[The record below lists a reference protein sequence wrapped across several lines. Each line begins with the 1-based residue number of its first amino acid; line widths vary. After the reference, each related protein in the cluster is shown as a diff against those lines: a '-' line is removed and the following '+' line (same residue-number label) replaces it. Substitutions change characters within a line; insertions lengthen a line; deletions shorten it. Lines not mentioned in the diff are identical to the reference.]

1 MALYSL
7 SAVQQ
12 TIDAWVEAG
21 GQVDTVKEGS
31 LGWGLT
37 ICHGDGLKT
46 AIITEVCLNEWSS
59 AHKIRIYNEMPKKY
73 RKMLDDMENQEAEDY
88 KTVYYILADVWDA
101 DKEEYNCE
109 KICESENYEFVKRR
123 FDSVSSNL
131 TKDMM
136 QITLYKDSEWETE
149 KLLQSVL
156 MEDGVYTTDDF

>member
-12 TIDAWVEAG
+12 TIDAWVEVG

-73 RKMLDDMENQEAEDY
+73 QVMLENMEG
-88 KTVYYILADVWDA
+88 
-101 DKEEYNCE
+101 
-109 KICESENYEFVKRR
+109 
-123 FDSVSSNL
+123 
-131 TKDMM
+131 
-136 QITLYKDSEWETE
+136 ETA
-149 KLLQSVL
+149 
-156 MEDGVYTTDDF
+156 